1 MINEETILKSFI
13 NKTYLK
19 TKFVSEEFNLFIT
32 ELNDDQI
39 GNATIYIKQIKP
51 KKREE
56 ILEDGE
62 I

>member
-1 MINEETILKSFI
+1 MVNEETILKSFI

-32 ELNDDQI
+32 ELDDDQI
-39 GNATIYIKQIKP
+39 SNAPIYIKQIKP